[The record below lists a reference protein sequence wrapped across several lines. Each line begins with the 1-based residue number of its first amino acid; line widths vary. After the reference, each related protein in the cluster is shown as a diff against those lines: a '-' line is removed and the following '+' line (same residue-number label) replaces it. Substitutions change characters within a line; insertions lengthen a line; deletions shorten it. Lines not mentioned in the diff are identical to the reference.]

1 VLLNVFEFCI
11 CQKSQDGC
19 HCTNQFEGQ
28 LFLKHFLNGPLQFF
42 VLWKLNLTGT
52 AGIICGQGY
61 GFLILIS
68 KYFSFIVAVNFI
80 NG

>member
-1 VLLNVFEFCI
+1 M
-11 CQKSQDGC
+11 
-19 HCTNQFEGQ
+19 TA
-28 LFLKHFLNGPLQFF
+28 
-42 VLWKLNLTGT
+42 T

-80 NG
+80 GGRNQSTQRKPPVIASGCISRFNNKYHIQSSVMTPERYFN

>member
-1 VLLNVFEFCI
+1 MVRA
-11 CQKSQDGC
+11 
-19 HCTNQFEGQ
+19 
-28 LFLKHFLNGPLQFF
+28 LKEKHYKFF